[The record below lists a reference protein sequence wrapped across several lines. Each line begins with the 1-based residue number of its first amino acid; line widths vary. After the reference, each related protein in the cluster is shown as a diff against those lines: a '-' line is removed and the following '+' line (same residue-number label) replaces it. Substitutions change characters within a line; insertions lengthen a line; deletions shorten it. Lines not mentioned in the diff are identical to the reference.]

1 MIDQLSVNKK
11 NECPG
16 EESIH
21 EIATL
26 TGISPNLE
34 LKAMTANRV
43 QVFLLMESELEL
55 PVISAMIVI
64 EQEIM
69 VCRYCCDT

>member
-1 MIDQLSVNKK
+1 MIDQLGMNKK

-16 EESIH
+16 EKSVY
-21 EIATL
+21 EISTL

-43 QVFLLMESELEL
+43 QVFLLMKSELEL
-55 PVISAMIVI
+55 PVVSAMIVI
-64 EQEIM
+64 E
-69 VCRYCCDT
+69 